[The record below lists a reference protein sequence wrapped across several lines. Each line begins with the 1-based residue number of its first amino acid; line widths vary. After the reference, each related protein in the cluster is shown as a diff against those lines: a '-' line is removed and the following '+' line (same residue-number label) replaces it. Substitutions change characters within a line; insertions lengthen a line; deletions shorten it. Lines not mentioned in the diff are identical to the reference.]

1 MTEEAAPP
9 PRPGSA
15 QPGGSA
21 PPAPA
26 GTPAGWT
33 EPTTFGPPAD
43 TGPTAEPTPGAYE
56 PPSASYTPGAGYT
69 PGTGQGP
76 AAGYAPGAGFAPGAG
91 YGPAGTTGAGYGPGG
106 GTTGAGYGPGGGAGT
121 PGGPGG
127 PGPSVGPLGGTG
139 FTSRYGLV
147 RPRDGRY
154 LAGVCAAIGRAT
166 NTDPVLWR
174 VLLAVL
180 GFFGGIGILVYV
192 AAWLIIPNE
201 GDTASP
207 VESML
212 GRGRSSMSPV
222 TVIVLGI
229 LVAASFGYIVTD
241 AFRAVLLGAAILI
254 GGALLLNRDSRGP
267 QPGAPGG
274 PVPPNPTGT
283 PPGPVPPVAWPAPTY
298 GAVPSTG
305 PLATAPLAG
314 GAPAYAA
321 AAPGETPSA
330 PAPVHGTQPATAT
343 QPFVGAQSVSGA
355 ALSSG
360 AGPVSGQPAGA
371 TTGPQEATW
380 PAPEQGWPGSGTATE
395 VTPTAG
401 WPSAP
406 VTAVPAGPS
415 GYPTAATPG
424 GYRPPFAPHGPY
436 AAPAPAA
443 YPPPKPPKPPKR
455 PRERS
460 PLGAVTF
467 SLIFLA
473 LGVVALLDL
482 LDVFAVGA
490 SAYFAA
496 ALATIGL
503 GLLVGTWFGRA
514 RWLIALGL
522 VTAAALG
529 TATVAESYDRIRGVD
544 GAVTWAP
551 TDYRDLANRYENSF
565 GDAVLDLRGIDFTKQ
580 DSEVTVAINFGQ
592 ATVVVPPNVDVT
604 TVADVNAGDA
614 TIFGNRSGGI
624 DGRLRESTD
633 LGADGPGGGKL
644 RLYIHVNAGNLE
656 VTR

>member
-21 PPAPA
+21 PPPPA
-26 GTPAGWT
+26 ATPTEWT
-33 EPTTFGPPAD
+33 EPRTFGPHA
-43 TGPTAEPTPGAYE
+43 
-56 PPSASYTPGAGYT
+56 
-69 PGTGQGP
+69 GTGATADSAPGGP
-76 AAGYAPGAGFAPGAG
+76 AGG
-91 YGPAGTTGAGYGPGG
+91 YGPPPTAGTGPGPGFAAGTGYGPGG
-106 GTTGAGYGPGGGAGT
+106 T
-121 PGGPGG
+121 PPDGPGG
-127 PGPSVGPLGGTG
+127 PGPSAPPPPLGGTG

-147 RPRDGRY
+147 RPREGRY

-207 VESML
+207 IESML

-229 LVAASFGYIVTD
+229 LVAASFAYIVTD
-241 AFRAVLLGAAILI
+241 AFRAVLLGAAILVA
-254 GGALLLNRDSRGP
+254 GALLLNRDGR
-267 QPGAPGG
+267 
-274 PVPPNPTGT
+274 NPRSGT
-283 PPGPVPPVAWPAPTY
+283 PAGPPPSGNPSGPVPPVAWPAPSAGPAVTPPVF
-298 GAVPSTG
+298 GADPAYAPATASAPTATIPAYDGAPTTDPLPSTAAQPVSGVGPLSGQAAGTTAVQPGWPAAPTSWPSTG
-305 PLATAPLAG
+305 M
-314 GAPAYAA
+314 
-321 AAPGETPSA
+321 PS
-330 PAPVHGTQPATAT
+330 
-343 QPFVGAQSVSGA
+343 
-355 ALSSG
+355 
-360 AGPVSGQPAGA
+360 
-371 TTGPQEATW
+371 
-380 PAPEQGWPGSGTATE
+380 
-395 VTPTAG
+395 AG

-406 VTAVPAGPS
+406 ASSTPTAPA
-415 GYPTAATPG
+415 GYPTASPPS

-436 AAPAPAA
+436 ASPAPAA
-443 YPPPKPPKPPKR
+443 APPRKPPKPPKR
-455 PRERS
+455 PKERS

-467 SLIFLA
+467 SLIFLV
-473 LGVVALLDL
+473 LGFVALLDL
-482 LDVFAVGA
+482 LDVFTISA

-496 ALATIGL
+496 ALATIAL

-551 TDYRDLANRYENSF
+551 TDYRDLADRYENSF
-565 GDAVLDLRGIDFTKQ
+565 GDAVLDLRGIDFAKR
-580 DSEVTVAINFGQ
+580 DSQVTVAINFGQ

-614 TIFGNRSGGI
+614 KIFGNRSGGL

-633 LGADGPGGGKL
+633 VGADGPGGGTL

>member
-21 PPAPA
+21 PPPPA
-26 GTPAGWT
+26 TTPTEWT
-33 EPTTFGPPAD
+33 EPRTFGPQSGFGAPAD
-43 TGPTAEPTPGAYE
+43 T
-56 PPSASYTPGAGYT
+56 
-69 PGTGQGP
+69 
-76 AAGYAPGAGFAPGAG
+76 APGDPADG
-91 YGPAGTTGAGYGPGG
+91 YGPPTAGHGPGFAAGTGYGPGG
-106 GTTGAGYGPGGGAGT
+106 T
-121 PGGPGG
+121 PPGG
-127 PGPSVGPLGGTG
+127 PGPSAPPPPPGGTS

-229 LVAASFGYIVTD
+229 LVAASFAYIVTD
-241 AFRAVLLGAAILI
+241 AFRAVLLGAAILVA
-254 GGALLLNRDSRGP
+254 GALLLNRDGRFP
-267 QPGAPGG
+267 RPGTPGG
-274 PVPPNPTGT
+274 PPPAAPTGN
-283 PPGPVPPVAWPAPTY
+283 PAGPVVPPVAWPAPSY
-298 GAVPSTG
+298 GAAPSTG
-305 PLATAPLAG
+305 PAVTPPMFGTGPGYATATT
-314 GAPAYAA
+314 GATPTATI
-321 AAPGETPSA
+321 PGYDTPPTSG
-330 PAPVHGTQPATAT
+330 PQPTTAT
-343 QPFVGAQSVSGA
+343 QPVSGV
-355 ALSSG
+355 
-360 AGPVSGQPAGA
+360 GPVSGQPAGA
-371 TTGPQEATW
+371 TAAQPSW
-380 PAPEQGWPGSGTATE
+380 PSTAM
-395 VTPTAG
+395 PSAG
-401 WPSAP
+401 WPSPPVSSAP
-406 VTAVPAGPS
+406 AAPA
-415 GYPTAATPG
+415 GYPTAPPPS

-436 AAPAPAA
+436 ASPTPPAP
-443 YPPPKPPKPPKR
+443 PPPKPPKPPKR
-455 PRERS
+455 PKERS

-467 SLIFLA
+467 SLIFLV
-473 LGVVALLDL
+473 LGLVALLDL
-482 LDVFAVGA
+482 LDVFAISA

-496 ALATIGL
+496 ALATIAL

-551 TDYRDLANRYENSF
+551 TDYRDLADRYENSF
-565 GDAVLDLRGIDFTKQ
+565 GDAVLDLRGIDFAKRESQ
-580 DSEVTVAINFGQ
+580 VTVAVNFGQ

-614 TIFGNRSGGI
+614 TVFGNRSGGL

-633 LGADGPGGGKL
+633 LGADGPGGGTL

>member
-1 MTEEAAPP
+1 MTEDAAPP

-21 PPAPA
+21 PPPPA
-26 GTPAGWT
+26 TTPTEWT
-33 EPTTFGPPAD
+33 EPSTFGPQSGFGAPAD
-43 TGPTAEPTPGAYE
+43 T
-56 PPSASYTPGAGYT
+56 
-69 PGTGQGP
+69 
-76 AAGYAPGAGFAPGAG
+76 APGDPADG
-91 YGPAGTTGAGYGPGG
+91 YGPPTAGHGPGFAAGTGYGPGG
-106 GTTGAGYGPGGGAGT
+106 T
-121 PGGPGG
+121 PPGG
-127 PGPSVGPLGGTG
+127 PGPSAPPPPLGGTS

-229 LVAASFGYIVTD
+229 LVAASFAYIVTD
-241 AFRAVLLGAAILI
+241 AFRAVLLGAAILVA
-254 GGALLLNRDSRGP
+254 GALLLNRDGRNP
-267 QPGAPGG
+267 RPGTPGG
-274 PVPPNPTGT
+274 PPPAAPAGNPAGPVVPPM
-283 PPGPVPPVAWPAPTY
+283 AWPAPSY
-298 GAVPSTG
+298 GAAPSTG
-305 PLATAPLAG
+305 PAVTPPMFGTGPGYATATT
-314 GAPAYAA
+314 GATPTATL
-321 AAPGETPSA
+321 PGYDTPPTSG
-330 PAPVHGTQPATAT
+330 PQPATAT
-343 QPFVGAQSVSGA
+343 QQVSGV
-355 ALSSG
+355 
-360 AGPVSGQPAGA
+360 GPVSGQPAGA
-371 TTGPQEATW
+371 TAAQPSW
-380 PAPEQGWPGSGTATE
+380 PSTAM
-395 VTPTAG
+395 PSAG
-401 WPSAP
+401 WPSPP
-406 VTAVPAGPS
+406 VSSAPAGPA
-415 GYPTAATPG
+415 GYPTAPPPS

-436 AAPAPAA
+436 ASPTPAA
-443 YPPPKPPKPPKR
+443 PPPPKPPKPPKR
-455 PRERS
+455 PKERS

-467 SLIFLA
+467 SLIFLV
-473 LGVVALLDL
+473 LGLVALLDL
-482 LDVFAVGA
+482 LDVFAISA

-496 ALATIGL
+496 ALATIAL

-551 TDYRDLANRYENSF
+551 TDYRDLADRYENSF
-565 GDAVLDLRGIDFTKQ
+565 GDAVLDLRGIDFAKRESQ
-580 DSEVTVAINFGQ
+580 VTVAVNFGQ

-614 TIFGNRSGGI
+614 TVFGNRSGGL

-633 LGADGPGGGKL
+633 LGADGPGGGTL

>member
-1 MTEEAAPP
+1 MTEEAAQPA
-9 PRPGSA
+9 RPGSA

-21 PPAPA
+21 PPPPA
-26 GTPAGWT
+26 ATPPGWA
-33 EPTTFGPPAD
+33 EPTTFGPPAAGSGAD
-43 TGPTAEPTPGAYE
+43 PTAAF
-56 PPSASYTPGAGYT
+56 AGSGGTGYP
-69 PGTGQGP
+69 PGTGYGP
-76 AAGYAPGAGFAPGAG
+76 DTGHGAAG
-91 YGPAGTTGAGYGPGG
+91 GTPPGPGG
-106 GTTGAGYGPGGGAGT
+106 H
-121 PGGPGG
+121 
-127 PGPSVGPLGGTG
+127 GPSAPPPPLGGAG

-147 RPRDGRY
+147 RPREGRY

-222 TVIVLGI
+222 TVIILGI

-267 QPGAPGG
+267 QPGAPVG
-274 PVPPNPTGT
+274 PSPVGT
-283 PPGPVPPVAWPAPTY
+283 PPGPVPPVTWPAPAYSAAPPT
-298 GAVPSTG
+298 GAS
-305 PLATAPLAG
+305 ATTPLAG
-314 GAPAYAA
+314 GDPASTTPSPTTPAPAYDAQPVA
-321 AAPGETPSA
+321 DAQQVSGVGTTAGQPSATTSSAQAGWPA
-330 PAPVHGTQPATAT
+330 PAPAWPTTAA
-343 QPFVGAQSVSGA
+343 PS
-355 ALSSG
+355 
-360 AGPVSGQPAGA
+360 AG
-371 TTGPQEATW
+371 W
-380 PAPEQGWPGSGTATE
+380 PAAPVTGAPAPG
-395 VTPTAG
+395 TPTA
-401 WPSAP
+401 
-406 VTAVPAGPS
+406 
-415 GYPTAATPG
+415 PG
-424 GYRPPFAPHGPY
+424 GYRPAFAPHGPY
-436 AAPAPAA
+436 ASPAPPA
-443 YPPPKPPKPPKR
+443 YPPRKPPKPPKR
-455 PRERS
+455 PKERS

-473 LGVVALLDL
+473 LGLVALLDL
-482 LDVFAVGA
+482 LDVFNIGA

-551 TDYRDLANRYENSF
+551 TDYRDLADRYENSF
-565 GDAVLDLRGIDFTKQ
+565 GDAVLDLRGIDFAKRDTQ
-580 DSEVTVAINFGQ
+580 VTVAINFGQ

-614 TIFGNRSGGI
+614 TIFGNHSGGL

-633 LGADGPGGGKL
+633 LGADGPGGGTL

>member
-1 MTEEAAPP
+1 
-9 PRPGSA
+9 
-15 QPGGSA
+15 GGSA
-21 PPAPA
+21 PPPPTT
-26 GTPAGWT
+26 TPTEWT
-33 EPTTFGPPAD
+33 EPSTFGPHAGTDATAGTAPGEPAD
-43 TGPTAEPTPGAYE
+43 
-56 PPSASYTPGAGYT
+56 S
-69 PGTGQGP
+69 
-76 AAGYAPGAGFAPGAG
+76 YAPP
-91 YGPAGTTGAGYGPGG
+91 TAGYGPGPG
-106 GTTGAGYGPGGGAGT
+106 FAAGTGYGPGGT
-121 PGGPGG
+121 PPGPGG
-127 PGPSVGPLGGTG
+127 PGPSAPPPPLGGTG

-147 RPRDGRY
+147 RPREGRY

-229 LVAASFGYIVTD
+229 LVAASFAYIVTD
-241 AFRAVLLGAAILI
+241 AFRAVLLGAAILVA
-254 GGALLLNRDSRGP
+254 GALLLNRDGRNP
-267 QPGAPGG
+267 RPGAPGG
-274 PVPPNPTGT
+274 PPPVA
-283 PPGPVPPVAWPAPTY
+283 PPGAVVPPVTWPSY
-298 GAVPSTG
+298 GAAPSTG
-305 PLATAPLAG
+305 PAATPPMFSTG
-314 GAPAYAA
+314 
-321 AAPGETPSA
+321 PGY
-330 PAPVHGTQPATAT
+330 ATAT
-343 QPFVGAQSVSGA
+343 TGATPTVTVPAYDAPPTSATQPVSGV
-355 ALSSG
+355 
-360 AGPVSGQPAGA
+360 GPVSGQPAG
-371 TTGPQEATW
+371 TTAAQP
-380 PAPEQGWPGSGTATE
+380 GWPSTAM
-395 VTPTAG
+395 PSAG

-406 VTAVPAGPS
+406 VSSTPAAPA
-415 GYPTAATPG
+415 GYPTAPPPS

-436 AAPAPAA
+436 ASPTPAA
-443 YPPPKPPKPPKR
+443 PPPPKPPKPPKR
-455 PRERS
+455 PKERS

-467 SLIFLA
+467 SLIFLV
-473 LGVVALLDL
+473 LGLVALLDL
-482 LDVFAVGA
+482 LDVFAISA

-496 ALATIGL
+496 ALATIAL

-551 TDYRDLANRYENSF
+551 TDYRDLADRYENSF
-565 GDAVLDLRGIDFTKQ
+565 GDAVLDLRGIDFAKR
-580 DSEVTVAINFGQ
+580 DSQVTVAVNFGQ

-614 TIFGNRSGGI
+614 TVFGNRSGGL

-633 LGADGPGGGKL
+633 VGADGAGGGTL

>member
-21 PPAPA
+21 PPPPA
-26 GTPAGWT
+26 AMPAEWA
-33 EPTTFGPPAD
+33 EPRTFGPP
-43 TGPTAEPTPGAYE
+43 TGPGPHIGSTPADPAGGYPPPTGAQGPGFA
-56 PPSASYTPGAGYT
+56 A
-69 PGTGQGP
+69 GTG
-76 AAGYAPGAGFAPGAG
+76 YGA
-91 YGPAGTTGAGYGPGG
+91 
-106 GTTGAGYGPGGGAGT
+106 AGT
-121 PGGPGG
+121 PPGPGG
-127 PGPSVGPLGGTG
+127 PGPSAPPPAGTG

-147 RPRDGRY
+147 RPREGRY

-207 VESML
+207 IESML

-222 TVIVLGI
+222 TVIILGI

-241 AFRAVLLGAAILI
+241 AFRAVLLGAAILVA
-254 GGALLLNRDSRGP
+254 GALLLNRDGRTP
-267 QPGAPGG
+267 QPGHPAGPAPSG
-274 PVPPNPTGT
+274 N
-283 PPGPVPPVAWPAPTY
+283 PPGPVPPVSWPAPSY
-298 GAVPSTG
+298 GVAPPTG
-305 PLATAPLAG
+305 PPATAPMAG
-314 GAPAYAA
+314 GAPAYATATSGGPPTMTTPAYDLSPAGVPQSA
-321 AAPGETPSA
+321 AAA
-330 PAPVHGTQPATAT
+330 QP
-343 QPFVGAQSVSGA
+343 VSGM
-355 ALSSG
+355 
-360 AGPVSGQPAGA
+360 GPVSGQPTDPTTVGAG
-371 TTGPQEATW
+371 W
-380 PAPEQGWPGSGTATE
+380 PAPATGWPGTNP
-395 VTPTAG
+395 PTAG

-406 VTAVPAGPS
+406 VTGAPADPS
-415 GYPTAATPG
+415 GYPTAAPAS

-436 AAPAPAA
+436 ASPAPATSRPA
-443 YPPPKPPKPPKR
+443 KPPKPPKR
-455 PRERS
+455 PKERS

-467 SLIFLA
+467 SLIFLV
-473 LGVVALLDL
+473 LGLVALLDL
-482 LDVFAVGA
+482 LDVFAISA

-551 TDYRDLANRYENSF
+551 TDYRDLADRYENSF
-565 GDAVLDLRGIDFTKQ
+565 GDAVLDLRGIDFAKR
-580 DSEVTVAINFGQ
+580 DSQVTVAINFGK
-592 ATVVVPPNVDVT
+592 ATVVVPPDVDVT

-614 TIFGNRSGGI
+614 TIFGTHSGGL
-624 DGRLRESTD
+624 DGRQQESTD
-633 LGADGPGGGKL
+633 LGADGAGGGKL

>member
-21 PPAPA
+21 PPPPTTPPTDRTDPGTFAPHA
-26 GTPAGWT
+26 GTAPGGP
-33 EPTTFGPPAD
+33 EDRYGPPA
-43 TGPTAEPTPGAYE
+43 
-56 PPSASYTPGAGYT
+56 
-69 PGTGQGP
+69 
-76 AAGYAPGAGFAPGAG
+76 
-91 YGPAGTTGAGYGPGG
+91 AGYGPGPG
-106 GTTGAGYGPGGGAGT
+106 FAAGTGYGPGA
-121 PGGPGG
+121 
-127 PGPSVGPLGGTG
+127 PGPSAPPPPLGGTG

-147 RPRDGRY
+147 RPREGRY

-222 TVIVLGI
+222 TVIILGI
-229 LVAASFGYIVTD
+229 LVAASFAYIVTD
-241 AFRAVLLGAAILI
+241 AFRAVLLGAAILVA
-254 GGALLLNRDSRGP
+254 GALLLNRDSRFP
-267 QPGAPGG
+267 RPGTPGG
-274 PVPPNPTGT
+274 PPPTG
-283 PPGPVPPVAWPAPTY
+283 PPGPVVPPVAWPAPSY
-298 GAVPSTG
+298 GVAPSTG
-305 PLATAPLAG
+305 PAVTPPMASTGPAYPSAATGAAPTVTLPAYDTPPTGAPLS
-314 GAPAYAA
+314 AA
-321 AAPGETPSA
+321 A
-330 PAPVHGTQPATAT
+330 TQQVT
-343 QPFVGAQSVSGA
+343 
-355 ALSSG
+355 G
-360 AGPVSGQPAGA
+360 AGPLSEAGGTTGVGPASGQPVGA
-371 TTGPQEATW
+371 TAAQPDW
-380 PAPEQGWPGSGTATE
+380 PSTAM
-395 VTPTAG
+395 PSAG

-406 VTAVPAGPS
+406 VSSTPTAPA
-415 GYPTAATPG
+415 GYPTAPPPS

-436 AAPAPAA
+436 ASPTAVA
-443 YPPPKPPKPPKR
+443 PPPRKPPKPPKR
-455 PRERS
+455 PKERS

-467 SLIFLA
+467 SLIFLV
-473 LGVVALLDL
+473 LGLVALLDL
-482 LDVFAVGA
+482 LDVFAVSA

-496 ALATIGL
+496 ALATIAL

-529 TATVAESYDRIRGVD
+529 TATVAESYDRVRGVD

-551 TDYRDLANRYENSF
+551 TDYRDLADRYENSF
-565 GDAVLDLRGIDFTKQ
+565 GDAVLDLRGIDFAKR
-580 DSEVTVAINFGQ
+580 DSQVTVAVNFGQ

-614 TIFGNRSGGI
+614 TIFGNRSGGL
-624 DGRLRESTD
+624 DGRLREFTD
-633 LGADGPGGGKL
+633 VGADGPGGGTL

>member
-15 QPGGSA
+15 QPGGTS
-21 PPAPA
+21 PPTAATA
-26 GTPAGWT
+26 GGWT
-33 EPTTFGPPAD
+33 EPATSGPHPGAAPTD
-43 TGPTAEPTPGAYE
+43 PYGGYPPPTGPG
-56 PPSASYTPGAGYT
+56 PSFAAGTGYGAG
-69 PGTGQGP
+69 
-76 AAGYAPGAGFAPGAG
+76 GA
-91 YGPAGTTGAGYGPGG
+91 
-106 GTTGAGYGPGGGAGT
+106 AGT
-121 PGGPGG
+121 PPGQGGG
-127 PGPSVGPLGGTG
+127 PGPSAPPPPLGGTG

-147 RPRDGRY
+147 RPREGRY

-241 AFRAVLLGAAILI
+241 AFRAVLLGAAILVA
-254 GGALLLNRDSRGP
+254 GALLLNRDSRNS
-267 QPGAPGG
+267 QPGAPSG
-274 PVPPNPTGT
+274 PAPSAPTGS
-283 PPGPVPPVAWPAPTY
+283 PPGPVPPVTWPAPSY
-298 GAVPSTG
+298 GVAPSTG
-305 PLATAPLAG
+305 PLTTTPGAG
-314 GAPAYAA
+314 GDPAYVTATT
-321 AAPGETPSA
+321 GGTPTMAYDVQPTAGPQLSA
-330 PAPVHGTQPATAT
+330 PTQP
-343 QPFVGAQSVSGA
+343 VSGV
-355 ALSSG
+355 
-360 AGPVSGQPAGA
+360 GPVPGQPAG
-371 TTGPQEATW
+371 TTAVPPDW
-380 PAPEQGWPGSGTATE
+380 PTPSTGWPSTAAPS
-395 VTPTAG
+395 VG

-406 VTAVPAGPS
+406 VTGAPAAPS
-415 GYPTAATPG
+415 GYPTAPPPS

-436 AAPAPAA
+436 ASPTPAA
-443 YPPPKPPKPPKR
+443 PPPPKPPKPPKR
-455 PRERS
+455 PKERS

-467 SLIFLA
+467 SLIFLV

-482 LDVFAVGA
+482 LDVFAISA
-490 SAYFAA
+490 SSYFAA
-496 ALATIGL
+496 ALATIAL

-551 TDYRDLANRYENSF
+551 TDYRDLADRYENSF
-565 GDAVLDLRGIDFTKQ
+565 GDAVLDLRGIDFTKR
-580 DSEVTVAINFGQ
+580 DSQVTVAINFGQ

-614 TIFGNRSGGI
+614 NIFGNRSGGL
-624 DGRLRESTD
+624 DGRLRETTD
-633 LGADGPGGGKL
+633 VGADGPGGGTL
-644 RLYIHVNAGNLE
+644 RLYVHVNAGNLE

>member
-15 QPGGSA
+15 QPGGSS
-21 PPAPA
+21 PPSPA
-26 GTPAGWT
+26 ATPAGWA
-33 EPTTFGPPAD
+33 EPTTFGPP
-43 TGPTAEPTPGAYE
+43 TGGPTVGPAPGAPSGAYE
-56 PPSASYTPGAGYT
+56 PGTTGSGPGEAGYPPGGAGY
-69 PGTGQGP
+69 PPGGTGFGP
-76 AAGYAPGAGFAPGAG
+76 GGAGYPPGGAGAGFA
-91 YGPAGTTGAGYGPGG
+91 AGTGYGPGY
-106 GTTGAGYGPGGGAGT
+106 GTGGGAGT
-121 PGGPGG
+121 PPGAGG

-222 TVIVLGI
+222 TVIVLSI

-241 AFRAVLLGAAILI
+241 AFRAVLLGVAILI
-254 GGALLLNRDSRGP
+254 GGALLLNRDARGP
-267 QPGAPGG
+267 QPGTPGG
-274 PVPPNPTGT
+274 TPSAPPGT
-283 PPGPVPPVAWPAPTY
+283 PPGPVPPVAWPAPSH
-298 GAVPSTG
+298 GAAPPTG

-314 GAPAYAA
+314 GDPAYATVAPAEAATAPAYAA
-321 AAPGETPSA
+321 
-330 PAPVHGTQPATAT
+330 QPATAT
-343 QPFVGAQSVSGA
+343 QPISSVQPVSGA
-355 ALSSG
+355 AT
-360 AGPVSGQPAGA
+360 PVSGQPTTSATPPQAG
-371 TTGPQEATW
+371 W
-380 PAPEQGWPGSGTATE
+380 PAPAPSWPSAGTLS
-395 VTPTAG
+395 AG
-401 WPSAP
+401 WPSASASSAP
-406 VTAVPAGPS
+406 ASGAPAG
-415 GYPTAATPG
+415 YPGGSTPG

-436 AAPAPAA
+436 ASPPPAA
-443 YPPPKPPKPPKR
+443 YPPQKPPKPPKR

-482 LDVFAVGA
+482 LNVFAVGA

-551 TDYRDLANRYENSF
+551 TDHRDLADRYENSF
-565 GDAVLDLRGIDFTKQ
+565 GDAVLDLRGIDFAKQ
-580 DSEVTVAINFGQ
+580 ESQVTVEVNFGH

-614 TIFGNRSGGI
+614 TIFGKRSGGL
-624 DGRLRESTD
+624 DGQLREFTD
-633 LGADGPGGGKL
+633 LGADGAGGGKL

>member
-21 PPAPA
+21 PPPPT
-26 GTPAGWT
+26 TPAEWT
-33 EPTTFGPPAD
+33 EPITFGPHAGTD
-43 TGPTAEPTPGAYE
+43 PTAGTVPGEPAGGHTP
-56 PPSASYTPGAGYT
+56 
-69 PGTGQGP
+69 P
-76 AAGYAPGAGFAPGAG
+76 AAGHGPGPGFA
-91 YGPAGTTGAGYGPGG
+91 AGTGYGPGG
-106 GTTGAGYGPGGGAGT
+106 T
-121 PGGPGG
+121 PPGPGG
-127 PGPSVGPLGGTG
+127 PGASAPPPPLGGTG

-147 RPRDGRY
+147 RPREGRY

-229 LVAASFGYIVTD
+229 LVAASFAYIVTD
-241 AFRAVLLGAAILI
+241 AFRAVLLGAAILVA
-254 GGALLLNRDSRGP
+254 GALLLNRDGRNP
-267 QPGAPGG
+267 RPGTPGG
-274 PVPPNPTGT
+274 PPPVPFGNPA
-283 PPGPVPPVAWPAPTY
+283 GPVVPPVTWPAPSY
-298 GAVPSTG
+298 GAAPSTG
-305 PLATAPLAG
+305 PAATP
-314 GAPAYAA
+314 PMF
-321 AAPGETPSA
+321 
-330 PAPVHGTQPATAT
+330 GTGPEYATAT
-343 QPFVGAQSVSGA
+343 TGPAPTVTVPAYDAPPTSATQPVSGV
-355 ALSSG
+355 
-360 AGPVSGQPAGA
+360 GPTSGQPAG
-371 TTGPQEATW
+371 TTAAQP
-380 PAPEQGWPGSGTATE
+380 GWPSTAMPS
-395 VTPTAG
+395 VG

-406 VTAVPAGPS
+406 VSSTPTAPGSHPTAPPPS
-415 GYPTAATPG
+415 GF
-424 GYRPPFAPHGPY
+424 RPPFAPHGPY
-436 AAPAPAA
+436 ASPPPAPPRPA
-443 YPPPKPPKPPKR
+443 KPPKPPKR
-455 PRERS
+455 PKERS

-467 SLIFLA
+467 SLIFLV
-473 LGVVALLDL
+473 LGLVALLDL
-482 LDVFAVGA
+482 LDVFAVSA

-496 ALATIGL
+496 ALATIAL

-551 TDYRDLANRYENSF
+551 TDHRDLADRYENSF
-565 GDAVLDLRGIDFTKQ
+565 GDAVLDLRGINFAKR
-580 DSEVTVAINFGQ
+580 DSQVTVAVNFGQ

-614 TIFGNRSGGI
+614 NIFGNRSGGL

-633 LGADGPGGGKL
+633 VGADGPGGGTL
-644 RLYIHVNAGNLE
+644 RLYVHVNAGNLE

>member
-21 PPAPA
+21 PPPPA
-26 GTPAGWT
+26 TTPTEWT
-33 EPTTFGPPAD
+33 EPSTFGPHAGTDATAD
-43 TGPTAEPTPGAYE
+43 AAPGD
-56 PPSASYTPGAGYT
+56 
-69 PGTGQGP
+69 P
-76 AAGYAPGAGFAPGAG
+76 AAGY
-91 YGPAGTTGAGYGPGG
+91 GPPTAGYGPG
-106 GTTGAGYGPGGGAGT
+106 PGFAAGT
-121 PGGPGG
+121 GYGPGG
-127 PGPSVGPLGGTG
+127 PGPSAPPPLGGTG

-147 RPRDGRY
+147 RPREGRY

-207 VESML
+207 IESML

-229 LVAASFGYIVTD
+229 LVAASFAYIVTD
-241 AFRAVLLGAAILI
+241 AFRAVLLGAAILVA
-254 GGALLLNRDSRGP
+254 GALLLNRDGRNP
-267 QPGAPGG
+267 RPGTPGG
-274 PVPPNPTGT
+274 PPPTT
-283 PPGPVPPVAWPAPTY
+283 PSGGPAGPVVPPVAWPAPSY
-298 GAVPSTG
+298 GAAPSTG
-305 PLATAPLAG
+305 PVVTPPMFSTNPGYATATP
-314 GAPAYAA
+314 GAAPTVTFPAYDV
-321 AAPGETPSA
+321 PPS
-330 PAPVHGTQPATAT
+330 TAT
-343 QPFVGAQSVSGA
+343 QPVSGV
-355 ALSSG
+355 
-360 AGPVSGQPAGA
+360 GPVSGQPAGA
-371 TTGPQEATW
+371 TGTQAGW
-380 PAPEQGWPGSGTATE
+380 PAPATGWPSTGMPS
-395 VTPTAG
+395 AG

-406 VTAVPAGPS
+406 VSSAPAAPT
-415 GYPTAATPG
+415 GYPTAPPPS

-436 AAPAPAA
+436 ASPTPAVPR
-443 YPPPKPPKPPKR
+443 PPKPPKPPKR
-455 PRERS
+455 PKERS

-467 SLIFLA
+467 SLIFLV
-473 LGVVALLDL
+473 LGLVALLDL
-482 LDVFAVGA
+482 LDVFAISA

-496 ALATIGL
+496 ALATIAL

-551 TDYRDLANRYENSF
+551 TDYRDLADRYENSF
-565 GDAVLDLRGIDFTKQ
+565 GDAVLDLRGIDFAKR
-580 DSEVTVAINFGQ
+580 DSQVTVAINFGQ

-614 TIFGNRSGGI
+614 TIFGNHSGGL

-633 LGADGPGGGKL
+633 VGADGPGGGTL